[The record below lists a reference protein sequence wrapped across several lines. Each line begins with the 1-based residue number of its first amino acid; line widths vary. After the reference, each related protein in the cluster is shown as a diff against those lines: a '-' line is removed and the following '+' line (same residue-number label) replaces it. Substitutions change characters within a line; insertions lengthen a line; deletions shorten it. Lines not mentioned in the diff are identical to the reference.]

1 MALWRRSIVLV
12 GLDSKMPLG
21 WFRGMHGLMELRLGV
36 GVEWVI
42 LGLGEKWRG
51 MGIIRELGGLR
62 CRRIYK
68 VHKILRAMS
77 SLYSTPPPLLRILII
92 K

>member
-1 MALWRRSIVLV
+1 MV
-12 GLDSKMPLG
+12 GLGSRMPLG
-21 WFRGMHGLMELRLGV
+21 WFRGMHGRMGLRLGV
-36 GVEWVI
+36 GVVWGI
-42 LGLGEKWRG
+42 LGGMGEKWRG

-68 VHKILRAMS
+68 VHKILRVMS